1 MSQVFTGDLIDLES
15 DGANRVSVDD
25 SPHQA
30 EPYGLN
36 VTADS
41 ISRKDSTSASNQ
53 FSFTNQMS
61 SIDLLDASSFQ
72 RDRNTVT
79 FDGASLLKSPNANL
93 LSPPKLNS
101 HGGVTTQT
109 VDTSVFI
116 PPSVSRYLEVP
127 RNEFDISTKKVI
139 LKESRP
145 ASQGDLRKLRDL
157 AVQPLEHKFDVIPL
171 DDSEKQ
177 ILNNYNLQMRVK
189 DLQRNLERYDMG
201 DVFKILRFPNDQ
213 DVDVML
219 KNSIPIQPL
228 TTTINL
234 LENWDE
240 V

>member
-25 SPHQA
+25 SSHQA
-30 EPYGLN
+30 DPYSESINLN

-157 AVQPLEHKFDVIPL
+157 AVQPLEHKFDVILRGPAGTL
-171 DDSEKQ
+171 IHK
-177 ILNNYNLQMRVK
+177 L
-189 DLQRNLERYDMG
+189 
-201 DVFKILRFPNDQ
+201 KI
-213 DVDVML
+213 
-219 KNSIPIQPL
+219 
-228 TTTINL
+228 
-234 LENWDE
+234 
-240 V
+240 